1 MSEEKVMKD
10 AAVEADLPLA
20 SSSINFP
27 RETLP
32 AVLFDGSFTRA
43 GGDALKF
50 YRHLEGDIQS
60 KESVGIQLTDAQK
73 IMQFRS
79 RLRGDAFNR
88 YHALGNTSGWT
99 YNHLIEKFHLAF
111 HPINY
116 DREILERLRK
126 FKQGNK
132 TTARFISGFRN
143 IYYELSTAI
152 AFEEEVTQIMLVNFH
167 PEIYYGLSRHPYK
180 TIDGICSDAMKMDAI
195 CWRAGRLSSIQ
206 YAQRGKDKDG
216 DMIMDVNSFRVRSKP
231 KRNFNSGLKCFRCGK
246 PGHFKRDC
254 PKASSSGG
262 RQSGRPTEC

>member
-1 MSEEKVMKD
+1 MSEKKVMKD
-10 AAVEADLPLA
+10 AAVEADLPIA
-20 SSSINFP
+20 SSINFP

-50 YRHLEGDIQS
+50 FRYLEGDIQS
-60 KESVGIQLTDAQK
+60 KESVGIKLTDAQK

-79 RLRGDAFNR
+79 RLRGDAFNW
-88 YHALGNTSGWT
+88 YHSLGDTSGWS
-99 YNHLIEKFHLAF
+99 YSQLIEKFQLAF

-116 DREILERLRK
+116 DREILDRLRK

-143 IYYELSTAI
+143 IYYELSTAS

-167 PEIYYGLSRHPYK
+167 PEIYYGLSRNTYK
-180 TIDGICSDAMKMDAI
+180 TIDDICSDAMKMDAI
-195 CWRAGRLSSIQ
+195 CWRAGRLTSIQ

-254 PKASSSGG
+254 PKASSSVG
-262 RQSGRPTEC
+262 RQSNRPADC

>member
-10 AAVEADLPLA
+10 AAVEADFPLA

-32 AVLFDGSFTRA
+32 AILFDGSFTRA

-79 RLRGDAFNR
+79 RLRGDAVNW

-99 YNHLIEKFHLAF
+99 YNHLIEKFHLV
-111 HPINY
+111 
-116 DREILERLRK
+116 K

-152 AFEEEVTQIMLVNFH
+152 TFEEEVTQIMLVNFH

-231 KRNFNSGLKCFRCGK
+231 KRNFNSVLKCFRCGK